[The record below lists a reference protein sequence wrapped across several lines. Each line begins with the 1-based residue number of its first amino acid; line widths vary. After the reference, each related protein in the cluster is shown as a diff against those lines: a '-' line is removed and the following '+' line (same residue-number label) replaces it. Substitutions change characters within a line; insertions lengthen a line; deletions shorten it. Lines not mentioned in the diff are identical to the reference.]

1 MIIQCP
7 RCSTRWRVG
16 DPSATDNP
24 TFKCGRC
31 HQVFPQFPGA
41 PPPAERGGGKAR
53 SAPPAPDNLEFI
65 FPRRGA
71 AAGEAGS
78 VSQAPDT
85 IAPLRDIVH
94 DPPRAALGAKA
105 RRSAAASSS
114 PRDSDTPPVDAA
126 ETRPVDAGDGAPT
139 SDPPAVITAPTIQPS
154 PQLPPDA
161 DERVID
167 RDTLSASGGDDFA
180 LCDDELSQ
188 LLDEDVRAPERRAV
202 TLDEDVIRDDGDD
215 AGLAEDVLGLGRDD
229 DASGDTTRARDA
241 DDDVLA
247 DIRSSIAPNAAARVT
262 DTAVVHRDAPLA
274 RVLDMEAMMSA
285 SARIR
290 ASRAATR
297 LLVVLV
303 AAFALLALFVRANP
317 ERAEAWLA
325 RIPLIGGRLAAE
337 PALRTRITLAE
348 VQGGYQQL
356 RTGRRIF
363 VISGK
368 AINNSPLPVERIEVQ
383 GELYTAT
390 GAVTRKVIS
399 TGNRTTL
406 KLRDLSESEIALLQ
420 NLDAREAVA
429 PGGSVEFTIVFLE
442 PPRDLREFSSRVLT
456 ARSTGRGS
464 SPPDQGRNRASVG

>member
-71 AAGEAGS
+71 AAGDVDS

-126 ETRPVDAGDGAPT
+126 ETRPVDASDGAPT
-139 SDPPAVITAPTIQPS
+139 SDSPAVITAPTIQPS
-154 PQLPPDA
+154 PQLSPDA

-167 RDTLSASGGDDFA
+167 RDTLSASGADDFA
-180 LCDDELSQ
+180 LGDDELSQ
-188 LLDEDVRAPERRAV
+188 LLDEDVRGPERRAV
-202 TLDEDVIRDDGDD
+202 TLDEDVIRD
-215 AGLAEDVLGLGRDD
+215 
-229 DASGDTTRARDA
+229 DA

-247 DIRSSIAPNAAARVT
+247 DIRSSIAPNPAARVA
-262 DTAVVHRDAPLA
+262 DTAVIHRDAPLA
-274 RVLDMEAMMSA
+274 RVLDMEALMSA

-290 ASRAATR
+290 ASHAATR

-337 PALRTRITLAE
+337 PALSSRITLAE
-348 VQGGYQQL
+348 VQGSYQQL

-390 GAVTRKVIS
+390 GTVTRKVIS

-420 NLDAREAVA
+420 NLDARQAVA

>member
-1 MIIQCP
+1 VIDGNEP
-7 RCSTRWRVG
+7 
-16 DPSATDNP
+16 
-24 TFKCGRC
+24 
-31 HQVFPQFPGA
+31 
-41 PPPAERGGGKAR
+41 
-53 SAPPAPDNLEFI
+53 
-65 FPRRGA
+65 
-71 AAGEAGS
+71 
-78 VSQAPDT
+78 
-85 IAPLRDIVH
+85 
-94 DPPRAALGAKA
+94 
-105 RRSAAASSS
+105 SS
-114 PRDSDTPPVDAA
+114 PA
-126 ETRPVDAGDGAPT
+126 
-139 SDPPAVITAPTIQPS
+139 
-154 PQLPPDA
+154 
-161 DERVID
+161 
-167 RDTLSASGGDDFA
+167 GGDDVA
-180 LCDDELSQ
+180 LCDDELGQ
-188 LLDEDVRAPERRAV
+188 LLDEDVLGPERGAV
-202 TLDEDVIRDDGDD
+202 TVDEDVIRDDDDGDD

-229 DASGDTTRARDA
+229 DASGDTTRSRDA

-247 DIRSSIAPNAAARVT
+247 DIRSSIASNPAARMA
-262 DTAVVHRDAPLA
+262 DTAVIHRDAPPA

-348 VQGGYQQL
+348 LQGGYQQL

-420 NLDAREAVA
+420 NLDARQAVA